1 MERIKVV
8 EVGGIKM
15 TLRPADLDQDGSV
28 GGREEIQQ
36 KLPDSDIIKT
46 KESSE
51 LGDVMEKAFE
61 DKINPETKTSSM
73 DMLANIKSVE
83 EVYIFV
89 INSLVS
95 LDFYPP
101 DILRATRQ
109 KLRLSVARDAR
120 GRNDIRDISIGKK
133 QMDASLANK
142 GMNFVGMNRDK

>member
-1 MERIKVV
+1 MGKIKVV

-15 TLRPADLDQDGSV
+15 VLKPADLDQDGNV

-36 KLPDSDIIKT
+36 KFPDSDVVRT

-51 LGDVMEKAFE
+51 LGDVMDKAFE

-73 DMLANIKSVE
+73 DMLANIKAVE

-120 GRNDIRDISIGKK
+120 GRNDIRDISIGKR

-142 GMNFVGMNRDK
+142 GMNFMGMNREK